1 MDNLL
6 NMITDAAQYRREI
19 QGADIPL
26 VLQLSND
33 LWKKIVKESTLNDI
47 YCKCRE
53 NNILTI
59 QIDKTYGYKTIK
71 LRKI

>member
-19 QGADIPL
+19 QGVDIPL

-33 LWKKIVKESTLNDI
+33 LWQRIIKDNTLNDI